1 MPRKTKDP
9 ATDVVAYF
17 ETVDVATAKTVLNIV
32 DSIVKRRGGT
42 KAAVVKPATT
52 KPKKPAAA
60 GPGPVS
66 TVGDN

>member
-1 MPRKTKDP
+1 MPRKVKDP

-42 KAAVVKPATT
+42 KAPA
-52 KPKKPAAA
+52 KPAAA
-60 GPGPVS
+60 KPKKVAGGPGPVS

>member
-1 MPRKTKDP
+1 MPRKVKDP

-17 ETVDVATAKTVLNIV
+17 ETADVVTAKTVLNIV

-42 KAAVVKPATT
+42 KTVAPKTVV